1 MVCHPWLQIARFPKI
16 SEGSQASEAAERAEL
31 RREDVME
38 VHARM
43 AAKLRD
49 QNRRPRFPPTRL
61 ARKNDWPRKRS
72 EANKNG
78 SHYQ

>member
-1 MVCHPWLQIARFPKI
+1 MEHPWLQIARFPNI
-16 SEGSQASEAAERAEL
+16 SEGSPASEAAESAEL

-49 QNRRPRFPPTRL
+49 QIDGRETTNQIGKT
-61 ARKNDWPRKRS
+61 KNDWPRKSS
-72 EANKNG
+72 EANKN
-78 SHYQ
+78 